1 MRSKSEGKEED
12 EVLFAPLAAAREK
25 KIQERKKIDVNA
37 QKEPEFK
44 EDKSSSHPLLP
55 SEARDIEIKK
65 EKWFEPEGELAVD
78 VYQTEEEIVVQS
90 PIAGIRS
97 ENLDI
102 FVEND
107 VLLIRGNRQK
117 PDEIGQRDYFYQE
130 CYWGPFSRQ
139 IILPKETDPDRITAE
154 MKEGVLIIRI
164 PKVKKE
170 KNKKIIIKN

>member
-1 MRSKSEGKEED
+1 M
-12 EVLFAPLAAAREK
+12 
-25 KIQERKKIDVNA
+25 
-37 QKEPEFK
+37 
-44 EDKSSSHPLLP
+44 LP

-90 PIAGIRS
+90 PIAGIRPES
-97 ENLDI
+97 LDI

-107 VLLIRGNRQK
+107 VLLIKGNRQK

-139 IILPKETDPDRITAE
+139 IILSKETDPDRITAE